1 MQISTGGDL
10 IVAIDGQEITNS
22 QDISEIMNE
31 HQPGDTVTLTFF
43 RGRRKM
49 TVRITLGEAHDQS
62 A

>member
-1 MQISTGGDL
+1 
-10 IVAIDGQEITNS
+10 
-22 QDISEIMNE
+22 MNE

-49 TVRITLGEAHDQS
+49 TARITLGEAHDQS